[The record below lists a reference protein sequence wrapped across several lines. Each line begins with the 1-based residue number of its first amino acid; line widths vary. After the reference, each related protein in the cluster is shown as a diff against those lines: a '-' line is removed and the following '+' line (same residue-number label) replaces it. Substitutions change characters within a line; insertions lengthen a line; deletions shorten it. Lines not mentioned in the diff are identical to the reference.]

1 VVANYVKLK
10 YPHDLGGVIGASA
23 WLPWVKECVSTNT
36 PVLLVHGENDER
48 VPMLLAMAARDAL
61 EGYGGTVELKKYSRL
76 THSVDR
82 RVLADLAM
90 FIEKCLPPDAVKGE
104 L

>member
-23 WLPWVKECVSTNT
+23 WLPWVKELASTNA
-36 PVLLVHGENDER
+36 PVLLVHGEDDDR
-48 VPMLLAMAARDAL
+48 FPLLLATVARDAL
-61 EGYGGTVELKKYSRL
+61 EGYGATVELKKYSRL

-82 RVLADLAM
+82 RVLADLAT
-90 FIEKCLPPDAVKGE
+90 FIEKCLPSDAVKGE